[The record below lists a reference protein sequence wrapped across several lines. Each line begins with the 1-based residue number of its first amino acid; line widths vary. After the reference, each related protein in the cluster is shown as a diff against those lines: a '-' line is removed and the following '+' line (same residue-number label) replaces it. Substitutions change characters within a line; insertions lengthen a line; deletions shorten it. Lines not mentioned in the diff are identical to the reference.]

1 MSIKSVM
8 VDGEEYDVAPMEPTK
23 CERPSPA
30 HLMAV
35 TPEVAQSWLRSNH
48 RNRNQR
54 KNGMR
59 DYAADIAQERY
70 DINGTTITF
79 SRPLREGEDENVPS
93 GSVILIDGQ
102 HRLEA
107 CVKAGKPFVTY
118 VAFGI
123 KPEARRTVDTG
134 IRRTLGDVFA
144 MDGETNAMVLASV
157 TKRAYFWEQGDHHLR
172 MREEAFTHAQGQAF
186 LQAHEELRRS
196 SEIAARTK
204 SQFDLTAGV
213 DLRQSVAGLA
223 HWLFMQADE
232 AMAPEFFA
240 RLGDNAGIELDHP
253 VSLLRRRLIRDKR
266 QKVQVVSR
274 REIYTA
280 PDWQMLCYYIRSWN
294 VYLAGPNAK
303 GEYADFALI
312 GRSDGDRMPTIATS
326 EAIRK
331 SRFARE
337 RALKNA

>member
-1 MSIKSVM
+1 MSIKSVK
-8 VDGEEYDVAPMEPTK
+8 VDGEEYDVAPLEPTK

-30 HLMAV
+30 YLMAV
-35 TPEVAQSWLRSNH
+35 TPEVAQSWLRHNY

-54 KNGMR
+54 QNGKR

-79 SRPLREGEDENVPS
+79 SRPLRAGEDENVPS

-144 MDGETNAMVLASV
+144 MDGETNAMVLASI

-186 LQAHEELRRS
+186 LQENPELRRS
-196 SEIAARTK
+196 AEVISRTK
-204 SQFDLTAGV
+204 GQFDLTAGI
-213 DLRQSVAGLA
+213 DLRQSVGGLA
-223 HWLFMQADE
+223 HWLFMRADQS
-232 AMAPEFFA
+232 MAPEFFA
-240 RLGDNAGIELDHP
+240 RLGDNVGLNLDHP
-253 VSLLRRRLIRDKR
+253 VSCLRRRLIKDKK
-266 QKVQVVSR
+266 QKIQVASR
-274 REIYTA
+274 REIYNT
-280 PDWQMLCYYIRSWN
+280 PDWQMLCYYIRAWN
-294 VYLAGPNAK
+294 IYLAGPNAK
-303 GEYADFALI
+303 GEYAEFALL
-312 GRSDGDRMPTIATS
+312 GRSDGERMPVIATS
-326 EAIRK
+326 EAVRK

-337 RALKNA
+337 RALKSA